1 MTDPKNPETCLLI
14 AEITGD
20 APLLGKLGAV
30 ETQRA
35 VERCRNRAE
44 RAIVAFAGFTVEAH
58 GRTLLAHFARSESAA
73 QAAFDLRERVRQLP
87 PVSGVTL
94 TIRAALHVASLDAG
108 GQPDAAA
115 LGICRE
121 LVAAAPAGHIVL
133 SRLAA
138 DALPEALRGHV
149 EAAGLS
155 GLRHEAFAFH
165 GNALPHHA
173 ATPEAASAPADSPQ
187 QPESADDA
195 PAAGSQR
202 NAMMLRHNWNML
214 MVSDNRPIV
223 LAGREEGND
232 LVIAD
237 RRASRHH
244 ARIEKRHGRYILI
257 DTSTNGTFMLDEAGN
272 ETALHRTEAEM
283 PVRGRVGFGYSPTEA
298 GAEVVY
304 FDAGMR
310 S

>member
-1 MTDPKNPETCLLI
+1 MTDPKNAASCLLI

-20 APLLGKLGAV
+20 APLLDKLGAV

-44 RAIVAFAGFTVEAH
+44 RAIVAFAGLTIEAV
-58 GRTLLAHFARSESAA
+58 GRTLLARFTRSDSAA

-94 TIRAALHVASLDAG
+94 TIRAALHISELDSNGA
-108 GQPDAAA
+108 PTENA
-115 LGICRE
+115 LSTCRE
-121 LVAAAPAGHIVL
+121 LVAAATAGQIVL
-133 SRLAA
+133 SRQAA
-138 DALPEALRGHV
+138 DALPEGWRAHLGP
-149 EAAGLS
+149 AGIAGLQ
-155 GLRHEAFAFH
+155 REAFIFQ
-165 GNALPHHA
+165 GNVLPQPA
-173 ATPEAASAPADSPQ
+173 MAPEVSAPAASIQ
-187 QPESADDA
+187 
-195 PAAGSQR
+195 PAANGSPAAHASDAQR
-202 NAMMLRHNWNML
+202 NAMMLRHSWNML

-244 ARIEKRHGRYILI
+244 ARIEKRNGRYILI
-257 DTSTNGTFMLDEAGN
+257 DTSTNGTFMLDESGN

-283 PVRGRVGFGYSPTEA
+283 PLRGRVGFGYSPTEA
-298 GAEVVY
+298 GTEVVY
-304 FDAGMR
+304 FDTGQR